1 MGNLDPPSS
10 NQEVEKVRSDL
21 KTHDLEQELEL
32 IKTE

>member
-10 NQEVEKVRSDL
+10 NQEVEKVSSDF

-32 IKTE
+32 MRTE